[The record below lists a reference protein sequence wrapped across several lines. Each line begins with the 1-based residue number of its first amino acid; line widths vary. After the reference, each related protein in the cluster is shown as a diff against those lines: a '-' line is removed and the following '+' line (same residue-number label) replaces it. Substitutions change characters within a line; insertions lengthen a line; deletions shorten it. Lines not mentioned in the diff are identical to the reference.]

1 MDTSYIMPLL
11 HEPETGSDLNNT
23 LHMHGPGPF
32 LPPSL
37 NLTTAPDD
45 VMDKYLTSPAP
56 GGDIS
61 ADEGAMAF
69 FAEYFSVSR
78 FTVETVAMVTSTAF
92 NMAAFMLIPH
102 TRQQPYGQSVYHL
115 LFLNLALANMAA
127 SVLMWLTNNAIYLFK
142 EHFMA
147 AMLGGSI
154 CRVFVYLVSAGFVS
168 TAFGLISALTMLG
181 FSTVQYIAVCKP
193 LHHTAILR
201 RSRVLV
207 FLVCCWVATL
217 LAALIPFIILMM
229 MTSSGVCGA
238 KTLTMI
244 SDFLVIGTKACTCFV
259 SVIYCITIAL
269 CVRIY
274 VEIRVLGAR
283 MMQCRHERNVN
294 TEKRAF
300 ITMLIL
306 LVTLMLTF
314 LPYTILFIYS
324 LDHSDSSV
332 ESNRALIFYM
342 SLLPYCK
349 FSSDP
354 VLYGIRMRG
363 LGIVCHR
370 LGVACGCASC
380 ACVRDDRRT
389 RPPSSVMQTATYTL
403 HNPSMSQNTSINL

>member
-1 MDTSYIMPLL
+1 
-11 HEPETGSDLNNT
+11 
-23 LHMHGPGPF
+23 MHGRGPF
-32 LPPSL
+32 LSDSL
-37 NLTTAPDD
+37 INLTTATDD
-45 VMDKYLTSPAP
+45 AIYKYLTTTPP
-56 GGDIS
+56 DEDTYGDDI
-61 ADEGAMAF
+61 GAMAF

-78 FTVETVAMVTSTAF
+78 FTVETAAMVTSTAF

-102 TRQQPYGQSVYHL
+102 TRQEPYGQSVYHL

-142 EHFMA
+142 EQFMA

-207 FLVCCWVATL
+207 FLVCCWAATL
-217 LAALIPFIILMM
+217 LAALIPFITLMM
-229 MTSSGVCGA
+229 MTSPGVCGA
-238 KTLTMI
+238 NTLTII
-244 SDFLVIGTKACTCFV
+244 SDFLVIGTKTCTCFV
-259 SVIYCITIAL
+259 SIIYCITIVL
-269 CVRIY
+269 CIRIY

-342 SLLPYCK
+342 SLLPYFK

-363 LGIVCHR
+363 LGIVCQR
-370 LGVACGCASC
+370 LSSACGCASC
-380 ACVRDDRRT
+380 AYVRDDRRMRT
-389 RPPSSVMQTATYTL
+389 QSSVMHTATYTL
-403 HNPSMSQNTSINL
+403 HNPSMTQNISTNL